1 MWDGSEKVSQN
12 EFIKVFEEAADAM
25 KIVWIEKLYKQFVVF
40 QKKDATYLNASL
52 GDDKTEG
59 GMYNKAGP
67 FATA

>member
-12 EFIKVFEEAADAM
+12 EFNKVFEEAADAM

-40 QKKDATYLNASL
+40 QKKDAKYLNASME
-52 GDDKTEG
+52 EG
-59 GMYNKAGP
+59 GMYSKAGP